1 MFSENQCRIWQH
13 RQIIGQEISHGAS
26 IQTGPPQRN
35 IIGIFANRIKS
46 LLVLIQAF
54 QEKYLE
60 NHICHKFIFNQNF
73 LKLEQRFL
81 P

>member
-1 MFSENQCRIWQH
+1 M
-13 RQIIGQEISHGAS
+13 GQEINYDAS
-26 IQTGPPQRN
+26 IQTGPPQGN
-35 IIGIFANRIKS
+35 IIVILANRIKS
-46 LLVLIQAF
+46 LLVLVHAF

-60 NHICHKFIFNQNF
+60 NHICHKFIFNLNF

>member
-1 MFSENQCRIWQH
+1 M
-13 RQIIGQEISHGAS
+13 GQEINYDAS
-26 IQTGPPQRN
+26 IQTGPPQGN
-35 IIGIFANRIKS
+35 IIVILANRIKS
-46 LLVLIQAF
+46 LLVLVQAF

-60 NHICHKFIFNQNF
+60 NHICHKFIFNLNF